1 MPNEIDTFL
10 GDLNATEQDPFAN
23 TAQDLP
29 EFGIEQE
36 PAAAAEPE
44 VDAEQPFHRNPK
56 VKRYIDKQVSKALA
70 NAKPSETETFRK
82 EIEDTKG
89 DADLSSVLER
99 LIGNDTPEKV
109 AVAREFQKTLMGIK
123 DQARD
128 EALTS
133 FQKQALA
140 ERQAEKEA
148 DEALDD
154 AFDSIEEAYGVDLTS
169 NTPLAK
175 KTRAEFVGF
184 VQKIAPKDASGNV
197 TEYPDLSA
205 SFEVF
210 NSMRGTQQK
219 TQDNSRAKVIASR
232 GLARSTGTPQTQPKG
247 RITWDTVTEDL
258 DRM

>member
-1 MPNEIDTFL
+1 MKNEIDTFL

-23 TAQDLP
+23 TEQELP

-36 PAAAAEPE
+36 PTEVTAEPE
-44 VDAEQPFHRNPK
+44 ANEEQPFHKNPK
-56 VKRYIDKQVSKALA
+56 VKRFIEKQISKALA
-70 NAKPSETETFRK
+70 NSKPSETETFRK
-82 EIEDTKG
+82 EIEDTRG

-148 DEALDD
+148 EATLDD
-154 AFDSIEEAYGVDLTS
+154 AFDAIEESYGVDLTS

-175 KTRAEFVGF
+175 KTRSEFIGF
-184 VQKIAPKDASGNV
+184 VQKIAPKDAGGNV

-210 NSMRGTQQK
+210 QGMKGQVAAGNA
-219 TQDNSRAKVIASR
+219 RAKDIASR
-232 GLARSTGTPQTQPKG
+232 GMTRSTETRATQPKG
-247 RITWDTVTEDL
+247 RITWDSVTSDL
-258 DRM
+258 DRL